1 MSPPLKKYAPD
12 IVLCPSTID
21 KALCSGLPLDRR
33 VTGTRGRLRVIVAM
47 TAQED
52 KAATLGRPS
61 YVWRFGQER
70 RLRLIDRYAPLQG
83 KTILDVGC
91 GLGTYVE
98 RFREFS
104 DQAYGIDIEVE
115 RVVEGGKSV
124 PNLLAAAAEALPF
137 SDNSFHVLVLHE
149 VLEHVDDDA
158 QAMEEAYRLL
168 KPGGRIVIFAP
179 NRLYPLETHG
189 IWWRG
194 RYRFGNFPLVN
205 YLPHSLRQR
214 LCPHVRAYT
223 LGDLHQLLS
232 NLEHRTVVQRQV
244 FPGYDNI
251 FARRARLASALRR
264 VTYSLEDT
272 PMRVFGLSHFLVVEK
287 PAMPLDST
295 TGR

>member
-1 MSPPLKKYAPD
+1 
-12 IVLCPSTID
+12 
-21 KALCSGLPLDRR
+21 
-33 VTGTRGRLRVIVAM
+33 M
-47 TAQED
+47 TAQGD
-52 KAATLGRPS
+52 KAAVLGHPS

-70 RLRLIDRYAPLQG
+70 RLRLIDRYAPLQD

-104 DQAYGIDIEVE
+104 DRAYGIDIEVE

-137 SDNSFHVLVLHE
+137 ADTSFDILVLHE
-149 VLEHVDDDA
+149 VLEYVRYDR
-158 QAMEEAYRLL
+158 QATEEAYRLL

-179 NRLYPLETHG
+179 NRLYPFETHG

-194 RYRFGNFPLVN
+194 EYRFGNFPLVN
-205 YLPHSLRQR
+205 YLPHSLRER
-214 LCPHVRAYT
+214 LCPHVRTYT

-232 NLEHRTVVQRQV
+232 NLEHKIVVERQV

-251 FARRARLASALRR
+251 SARRPQLASALRR
-264 VTYSLEDT
+264 ITYFLEGM
-272 PMRVFGLSHFLVVEK
+272 PLRIFGLSHFMVVEK
-287 PAMPLDST
+287 PATALGST
-295 TGR
+295 TVR

>member
-1 MSPPLKKYAPD
+1 M
-12 IVLCPSTID
+12 
-21 KALCSGLPLDRR
+21 
-33 VTGTRGRLRVIVAM
+33 IVAM

>member
-1 MSPPLKKYAPD
+1 
-12 IVLCPSTID
+12 V
-21 KALCSGLPLDRR
+21 
-33 VTGTRGRLRVIVAM
+33 
-47 TAQED
+47 TAQGD
-52 KAATLGRPS
+52 KAAVLGHPS

-70 RLRLIDRYAPLQG
+70 RLRLIDRYAPLQD

-104 DQAYGIDIEVE
+104 DRAYGIDIEVE

-137 SDNSFHVLVLHE
+137 ADTSFDILVLHE
-149 VLEHVDDDA
+149 VLEHVRDDR
-158 QAMEEAYRLL
+158 QATEEAYRLL

-179 NRLYPLETHG
+179 NRLYPFETHG

-194 RYRFGNFPLVN
+194 EYRFGNFPLVN
-205 YLPHSLRQR
+205 YLPHSLRER
-214 LCPHVRAYT
+214 LCPHVRTYT

-232 NLEHRTVVQRQV
+232 NLEHKIVVERQV

-251 FARRARLASALRR
+251 SARRPQLASALRR
-264 VTYSLEDT
+264 ITYFLEGM
-272 PMRVFGLSHFLVVEK
+272 PLRIFGLSHFMVVEK
-287 PAMPLDST
+287 PATALGST
-295 TGR
+295 TVR